1 MNPHANVSAPL
12 KFREWQAT
20 GKRMSVV
27 DGAYEIDLDPAFFDN
42 ATTTDLLIYDGGCYI
57 ECLSDGSYFL
67 QISINDWQGYDLERL
82 ERILYEEWYI
92 Q

>member
-12 KFREWQAT
+12 PFAEWQSKA
-20 GKRMSVV
+20 KLMPVAY
-27 DGAYEIDLDPAFFDN
+27 GADELDLDPAYFPKE
-42 ATTTDLLIYDGGCYI
+42 TLDLLVYPGGCYI
-57 ECLSDGSYFL
+57 ECLNTGDYFL
-67 QISINDWQGYDLERL
+67 QISQEEWQGYDLERL